1 MSSFHAIPRG
11 LKYHSHF
18 PKLNNEICS
27 DESLS
32 IWCSGRW
39 LETDGIKFSGF
50 SDTLLQEYVVNLV
63 GAASSREYRSGT
75 MLLSFIAAGSRS
87 HKGR

>member
-1 MSSFHAIPRG
+1 M
-11 LKYHSHF
+11 
-18 PKLNNEICS
+18 
-27 DESLS
+27 
-32 IWCSGRW
+32 
-39 LETDGIKFSGF
+39 KFSGF
-50 SDTLLQEYVVNLV
+50 SDAFLQEYGVILV